1 MPFKTKEQKSEY
13 DRKRYQQKNNP
24 SKKENNKQYQ
34 QTFRDKKKMEQQQ
47 EQRDQLAELPTNA
60 DISRAAF
67 PRNLPPVT
75 PPRKTSQTN
84 LYQIPASVLEGI
96 SSTP

>member
-67 PRNLPPVT
+67 PH
-75 PPRKTSQTN
+75 
-84 LYQIPASVLEGI
+84 
-96 SSTP
+96 SSTQDKSDKLVSDSSVSIGGN

>member
-13 DRKRYQQKNNP
+13 DRKRYQQKNDP

-47 EQRDQLAELPTNA
+47 EHLGGTSHQRGH
-60 DISRAAF
+60 F
-67 PRNLPPVT
+67 PRRFP
-75 PPRKTSQTN
+75 SQ
-84 LYQIPASVLEGI
+84 PSSRH
-96 SSTP
+96 SSTQDKSDKLVSDSSVSIGGN